1 MQKLVVC
8 LLVAAALS
16 AQSEKKKLAFDVVSI
31 KPHQPGDDRWFYS
44 TPSGK
49 RFTAYNQTLL
59 NLIQIAYVDDVMPL
73 PDFVVEGLPGWAE
86 RDRFDV
92 EAQPESGF
100 TPTKQQAMEM
110 LQAMLEERFKL
121 KIRREPRNAPVYA
134 LVVEKGGI
142 KMKPSANQSGSRPCP
157 AAAPAPGLQRFCS
170 STSIAFLNIRL
181 YGEVRRR
188 VVDKTGLTGLYDMD
202 LRWAPDALAN
212 GAPLPPGAEI
222 DTSGPSLFTALQEQL
237 GLRLISETGQVDA
250 FVAESVERPSE
261 N

>member
-1 MQKLVVC
+1 VKKLGVV
-8 LLVAAALS
+8 LLIAAVLP
-16 AQSEKKKLAFDVVSI
+16 AQSEKKKLTFEVVSI
-31 KPHQPGDDRWFYS
+31 KPHKPGDDRWFYS
-44 TPSGK
+44 TPSGG
-49 RFTAYNQTLL
+49 RFTAFNQTLL

-92 EAQPESGF
+92 EAQPEPGF
-100 TPTKQQAMEM
+100 VPTKRQAMEM

-134 LVVEKGGI
+134 LVVDKGGS

-157 AAAPAPGLQRFCS
+157 SPAPAAGLQRFCS
-170 STSIAFLNIRL
+170 STSIAYLNIRL
-181 YGEVRRR
+181 YGEVKRR

-202 LRWAPDALAN
+202 LQWASDPLTDGAPD
-212 GAPLPPGAEI
+212 I
-222 DTSGPSLFTALQEQL
+222 SGPSVFTALQEQL
-237 GLRLISETGQVDA
+237 GLRLVSETGQVDA
-250 FVAESVERPSE
+250 FVAESVEKPSE

>member
-1 MQKLVVC
+1 MKTLAVC
-8 LLVAAALS
+8 LLIGVALF
-16 AQSEKKKLAFDVVSI
+16 AQSETKKLTFDVVSI
-31 KPHQPGDDRWFYS
+31 KPHKPGDDRRFYS

-92 EAQPESGF
+92 EAQPEPGF
-100 TPTKQQAMEM
+100 VPTKRQAMEM

-121 KIRREPRNAPVYA
+121 KIRREPKNAPIYA
-134 LVVEKGGI
+134 LVIDKGGL
-142 KMKPSANQSGSRPCP
+142 KMRPSENQSGSRPCP
-157 AAAPAPGLQRFCS
+157 GAGAAPAAGLQRFCS
-170 STSIAFLNIRL
+170 STSIAYLNIRL
-181 YGEVRRR
+181 YGEVKRR

-202 LRWAPDALAN
+202 LQWSDSLTNEAPDA
-212 GAPLPPGAEI
+212 
-222 DTSGPSLFTALQEQL
+222 SGPSVFTALQEQL
-237 GLRLISETGQVDA
+237 GLRLVSEIGQVDA
-250 FVAESVERPSE
+250 FVAGSVERPSE